1 MLDRIIRKRR
11 SPLSARGQGRKGD
24 LDARGW
30 KGGFDA
36 WRVNVND
43 TATLCSHG
51 RVLPSLLLL
60 GCMKC
65 ATTLLHKIIVKAC
78 PRTVTQGQRLKKES
92 WFRFKEK
99 HYFDR
104 NETIEE
110 GVRFYVQHYP
120 RCPDESRAVVGLD
133 STQAYLKTP
142 WAAPRAATTYGAD
155 AGRVRFIVVL
165 REPVARL
172 LSNYHHR
179 RKSGDLANEPVFEA
193 YAVKQLDEAAACG
206 GGAPLWGR
214 CGARPTDGL
223 WVGLYHEQL
232 RHWLAFFSAPQ
243 FALVPFSEVTG
254 NQDAA
259 LRALLGRLEL
269 PCAFN
274 APPLDK
280 RVNSKTPGNATI
292 DDAVR
297 ASLAAFY
304 APANDALVRLV
315 HAEGLRVELAGAN
328 YSSRDFADYACDSEP
343 CAWPF

>member
-1 MLDRIIRKRR
+1 MMLSRVFVFVAACAAAAKVSPRGSTHRDAVVPSGSARGRLPRPPSRRGPVDHDPDGSRLSSAHRAYRASRAKSEARLAAFQNATDGGGDGVLDRIIRKRR

-155 AGRVRFIVVL
+155 AGRIRFIVVL

-179 RKSGDLANEPVFEA
+179 RKSGGERAQRVGATGDDWP
-193 YAVKQLDEAAACG
+193 KQLPLMLRRLRLDAC
-206 GGAPLWGR
+206 
-214 CGARPTDGL
+214 
-223 WVGLYHEQL
+223 Q
-232 RHWLAFFSAPQ
+232 
-243 FALVPFSEVTG
+243 
-254 NQDAA
+254 
-259 LRALLGRLEL
+259 
-269 PCAFN
+269 
-274 APPLDK
+274 
-280 RVNSKTPGNATI
+280 
-292 DDAVR
+292 
-297 ASLAAFY
+297 
-304 APANDALVRLV
+304 
-315 HAEGLRVELAGAN
+315 
-328 YSSRDFADYACDSEP
+328 RDL
-343 CAWPF
+343 